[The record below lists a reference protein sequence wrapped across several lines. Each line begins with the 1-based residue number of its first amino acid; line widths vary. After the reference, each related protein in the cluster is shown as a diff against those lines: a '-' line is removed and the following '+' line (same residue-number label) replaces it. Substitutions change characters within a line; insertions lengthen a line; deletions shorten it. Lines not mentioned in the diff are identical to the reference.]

1 MHLRLA
7 LDEAHK
13 AYKGSSNKPA
23 RIAAWREVLAEGGIA
38 LVVTAVTATPLWDK
52 KSKAQGSLAKR
63 ACTVLGLKAG
73 EGETAVGVLT
83 ENMVVVS
90 GEEAAVIF
98 AVTRPLQTT
107 APEKFERREL
117 AIAGG
122 IPRTSRD
129 PRSSKSTSRTRYHRL
144 ST

>member
-52 KSKAQGSLAKR
+52 KSKAQVGLAKR
-63 ACTVLGLKAG
+63 ACTVLGLEVG

-83 ENMVVVS
+83 ENLVEVS
-90 GEEAAVIF
+90 GEEGKNTAV
-98 AVTRPLQTT
+98 V
-107 APEKFERREL
+107 E
-117 AIAGG
+117 
-122 IPRTSRD
+122 
-129 PRSSKSTSRTRYHRL
+129 PRSGILARGGRKEKGETMPQTVCFSSGFP
-144 ST
+144 